1 MIKDLRTIE
10 EKAIDI
16 ENAIEVTRI
25 VTEEIHEYLLH
36 KDGKRLGQRIKSNI
50 EFMTDRIGEIQSK
63 NIELRQLLEGK
74 FSTVYIL
81 MMAQTLTAL
90 ALIITLLFK

>member
-1 MIKDLRTIE
+1 MIKDIRTTE
-10 EKAIDI
+10 EKTQDI
-16 ENAIEVTRI
+16 ENAILEV
-25 VTEEIHEYLLH
+25 HEYLLH

>member
-1 MIKDLRTIE
+1 MIKDIRTTE
-10 EKAIDI
+10 EKTQDI
-16 ENAIEVTRI
+16 ENAILEV
-25 VTEEIHEYLLH
+25 HEYLLH
-36 KDGKRLGQRIKSNI
+36 KDGLRLGQRIKSNI

>member
-1 MIKDLRTIE
+1 MIKDLRSNK
-10 EKAIDI
+10 EKTQDI
-16 ENAIEVTRI
+16 ENAILEV
-25 VTEEIHEYLLH
+25 HEYLLH
-36 KDGKRLGQRIKSNI
+36 KDGLRLGQRIKSNI